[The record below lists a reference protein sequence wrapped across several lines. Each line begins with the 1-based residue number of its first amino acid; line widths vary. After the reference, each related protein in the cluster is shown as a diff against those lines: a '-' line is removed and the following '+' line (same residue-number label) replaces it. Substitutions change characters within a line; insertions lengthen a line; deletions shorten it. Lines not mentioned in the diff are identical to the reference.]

1 MAKAKKKRNL
11 FKFLKDFFASVAKE
25 SKKIMWTSKKNLIKY
40 SIATIVFMVFI
51 CVFFIGTD
59 MIIALFSYLKEVFS

>member
-1 MAKAKKKRNL
+1 MAKVKKKRSL
-11 FKFLKDFFASVAKE
+11 FKFLKDFFVDVAKE

-40 SIATIVFMVFI
+40 SIATIVFMIFI

>member
-1 MAKAKKKRNL
+1 MANVKKKRNL
-11 FKFLKDFFASVAKE
+11 FKFLKDFVVDVAKE

-40 SIATIVFMVFI
+40 SIATIVFMIFI

>member
-1 MAKAKKKRNL
+1 MAKAKKKSNL
-11 FKFLKDFFASVAKE
+11 FKFLKDFFADVAKE

-40 SIATIVFMVFI
+40 SIATIVFMIFI

>member
-11 FKFLKDFFASVAKE
+11 FKFLKDFFADVVKE

-40 SIATIVFMVFI
+40 SIATIVFMIFI

>member
-1 MAKAKKKRNL
+1 MAKVKKKRNL
-11 FKFLKDFFASVAKE
+11 FKFLKDFFVDVAKE

-40 SIATIVFMVFI
+40 SIATIVFMIFI